1 MGRKDLL
8 ILLSPAIKV
17 IIDVEVIVNVPERQ
31 TGNLRDKVANANM
44 EFTALHRKT
53 PCERDKKTQQKTP
66 AIPRL
71 LKTKELPGLN
81 KYLDRPNQIDLLQEG
96 VISGL
101 CMGPSQDNKK
111 PPRQP

>member
-17 IIDVEVIVNVPERQ
+17 IIDVEVIVNVLEGQ

-53 PCERDKKTQQKTP
+53 PCERDKKTQQKNREAT
-66 AIPRL
+66 
-71 LKTKELPGLN
+71 
-81 KYLDRPNQIDLLQEG
+81 
-96 VISGL
+96 ISGYFPVNWATSL
-101 CMGPSQDNKK
+101 RLRQWDGP
-111 PPRQP
+111 